1 MNRRAYNRIS
11 LPGFRP
17 KKRQKEIAEAARN
30 RKNLVGALGLYH
42 EAAEEIR
49 EEDFYEDE
57 MEQN

>member
-1 MNRRAYNRIS
+1 MIYSIHRIT
-11 LPGFRP
+11 RIQAQ
-17 KKRQKEIAEAARN
+17 KRQKEIAEAARN